1 MQQDLGS
8 SRNEADVTQEM
19 SPEAQPG
26 SGDDPIDMRIM
37 AIFPELT
44 PSEKRLAEVVLEA
57 QSTLSSYTAAE
68 LAESA
73 GISSATA
80 ARFFKRLGYRNYN
93 EARLHSR
100 RNGSWGS
107 PLSELSDG
115 NAPGQLA
122 DHFAQ
127 DMQNLSR
134 STEILSEEAV
144 ADAVEHLASARRIW
158 VLGYR
163 NSRALAIYARAL
175 LLNLKSDVQLLPYEG
190 ASLAED
196 VAGFVPGD
204 VLLAIGLRRRPR
216 ALGEVMTV
224 AREAGIPTILIG
236 DPTVAQ
242 TARHA
247 TITLRCHNRG
257 QGIFDS
263 TVVAMSLIN
272 FLCSSLVDSLGPEAR
287 ARLARIEDLHARFDD
302 LGPPPESLE
311 ALTKAAKQDK

>member
-100 RNGSWGS
+100 LGLDSG
-107 PLSELSDG
+107 DG
-115 NAPGQLA
+115 WVPSYLKACMLAPC
-122 DHFAQ
+122 
-127 DMQNLSR
+127 
-134 STEILSEEAV
+134 
-144 ADAVEHLASARRIW
+144 
-158 VLGYR
+158 
-163 NSRALAIYARAL
+163 L
-175 LLNLKSDVQLLPYEG
+175 LQSFPGGAGMCFSSIVQ
-190 ASLAED
+190 
-196 VAGFVPGD
+196 
-204 VLLAIGLRRRPR
+204 
-216 ALGEVMTV
+216 T
-224 AREAGIPTILIG
+224 
-236 DPTVAQ
+236 
-242 TARHA
+242 
-247 TITLRCHNRG
+247 
-257 QGIFDS
+257 
-263 TVVAMSLIN
+263 
-272 FLCSSLVDSLGPEAR
+272 
-287 ARLARIEDLHARFDD
+287 
-302 LGPPPESLE
+302 
-311 ALTKAAKQDK
+311 